1 MSFDTATQSKIAAP
15 PCRRVATSR
24 ACHWTLI
31 RSGLY
36 NLSSA
41 RHREFASRASD
52 PYVGGSPFVMRRS
65 SSIIVCSVF
74 MALLLGALALAQQTS
89 DKPTRPQT
97 KPDDKPQVLTTLEVR
112 LPVTVKKDKKFVPG
126 LTRNNF
132 EVYEDS
138 KRQEITDFI
147 APSKLPLNIAVLMDT
162 SNSVKLKLPFEKDA
176 AEDFVATVTTYRRKD
191 QVSFATFDSEVSLH
205 QDFTDNQEL
214 LIKAIRKV
222 KAGGYTRIYDA
233 VYRIIEEKLANLTG
247 DARRIIV
254 VLSDGED
261 TASEHSLKNAID
273 MAQRYDVTIY
283 GISTKNFKGTGSG
296 LTENA
301 DDKELRRLCEETG
314 GQIFL
319 PSQKMELFKAFT
331 EVAQDLRQEYVIY
344 YKPTN
349 QAKTDKSRQIRVKLV
364 GAEGHL
370 SHKQAYT
377 TNDKL

>member
-1 MSFDTATQSKIAAP
+1 
-15 PCRRVATSR
+15 
-24 ACHWTLI
+24 
-31 RSGLY
+31 
-36 NLSSA
+36 
-41 RHREFASRASD
+41 
-52 PYVGGSPFVMRRS
+52 MRRS
-65 SSIIVCSVF
+65 SVFIACSLLI
-74 MALLLGALALAQQTS
+74 ALLLGALVFAQNPS
-89 DKPTRPQT
+89 DKSAPAKPQA
-97 KPDDKPQVLTTLEVR
+97 KSDDKPQVLTTLEVR
-112 LPVTVKKDKKFVPG
+112 LPVTVKKDKKSVKD

-132 EVYEDS
+132 EVYEDG

-176 AEDFVATVTTYRRKD
+176 AEDFVATVTTFRRKD
-191 QVSFATFDSEVSLH
+191 QISFATFDSEVALH

-233 VYRIIEEKLANLTG
+233 VYRIIEEKLAYLTG
-247 DARRIIV
+247 EARRVIV

-261 TASEHSLKNAID
+261 TASERSLKNAIE
-273 MAQRYDVTIY
+273 MAQRYDVTIF

-319 PSQKMELFKAFT
+319 PSEKIELFKSFS
-331 EVAQDLRQEYVIY
+331 EVARDLRQEYVIY
-344 YKPTN
+344 YKPSN
-349 QAKTDKSRQIRVKLV
+349 QAKTDKSRQIKVKLV

-377 TNDKL
+377 TKEKL